1 MRFELCVDFLGD
13 AVPGTRADERVSP
26 ELFLQLI
33 ERQLGDAFGVLAQR
47 VHDERL
53 GECAVPRELHDVGEA
68 FEIGRV
74 STHGQTFVK
83 WK

>member
-1 MRFELCVDFLGD
+1 MDFQGD

-33 ERQLGDAFGVLAQR
+33 ERQRGDAFGVFAQR
-47 VHDERL
+47 IHDERL
-53 GECAVPRELHDVGEA
+53 RERAVPRELHDVGEA
-68 FEIGRV
+68 FEIRHV
-74 STHGQTFVK
+74 STHGQTSVR

>member
-1 MRFELCVDFLGD
+1 MRFELDVDFLGD
-13 AVPGTRADERVSP
+13 AVPGTRAYKRVIP
-26 ELFLQLI
+26 ELFMQLV
-33 ERQLGDAFGVLAQR
+33 ERKLGDAFGVLAQR

-53 GECAVPRELHDVGEA
+53 CKRAVPRELHDVGEA

-74 STHGQTFVK
+74 STHGQTSVR